1 VVDPEAERSVYY
13 KALKEFGIPVCDRI
27 NDFYMSGAKADLAVI
42 ASPIH
47 YHVPQSINALH
58 HGTNVL
64 CEKPICALTSEAE
77 SLISKRNKTKK
88 FVMVGYQ
95 WSYSE
100 GIQSL
105 KKDMLEGRFG
115 KPLRMKSMCLW
126 SRDFG
131 YFSRNNWAF
140 RKKDEDG
147 NIILD
152 SLFNNAM
159 SHFIHNMFFLLGD
172 AMETSAEAENIEA
185 QIAKAYPV
193 ETYDTGAFRAFTKSG
208 VELLFLSSHV
218 AEKNVDPCF
227 RIEFEKGF
235 VELKPG
241 ADMIIA
247 KTMDKKVFSYPSPD
261 SDHQFKKLFV
271 AIDNVSNPGKIICTP
286 ETALS
291 QTKLINAIDVLC
303 GDAKMFPENLITKTS
318 ERIYVKGLDN
328 SLLSGYR
335 DFKMVKL

>member
-1 VVDPEAERSVYY
+1 
-13 KALKEFGIPVCDRI
+13 
-27 NDFYMSGAKADLAVI
+27 
-42 ASPIH
+42 
-47 YHVPQSINALH
+47 
-58 HGTNVL
+58 
-64 CEKPICALTSEAE
+64 
-77 SLISKRNKTKK
+77 
-88 FVMVGYQ
+88 
-95 WSYSE
+95 
-100 GIQSL
+100 
-105 KKDMLEGRFG
+105 
-115 KPLRMKSMCLW
+115 
-126 SRDFG
+126 
-131 YFSRNNWAF
+131 
-140 RKKDEDG
+140 
-147 NIILD
+147 
-152 SLFNNAM
+152 
-159 SHFIHNMFFLLGD
+159 MFFLLGD